1 MDLTEISRDEAL
13 ELYNS
18 IHSNQL
24 WVMRMLPTGPVDLL
38 PIVWAESFSDVFKSE
53 WFFKNRLTRY
63 YKADVDVIEEIAPD
77 LRELKDRMEKLKGYP
92 KYEEMGFKEKV
103 EQLALDI

>member
-1 MDLTEISRDEAL
+1 MNLIEISRNEAQD
-13 ELYNS
+13 LYCS
-18 IHSNQL
+18 INANQL

-38 PIVWAESFSDVFKSE
+38 PLVWAESFSDIFNAD

-77 LRELKDRMEKLKGYP
+77 LRELKARFEKLQGYP
-92 KYEEMGFKEKV
+92 EYSEMTFEDKI

>member
-1 MDLTEISRDEAL
+1 MNLTEISRDEAL
-13 ELYNS
+13 DLYNS

-38 PIVWAESFSDVFKSE
+38 PLVWAESFSDIFKSE

-77 LRELKDRMEKLKGYP
+77 LRELKDRMEKLQGYP
-92 KYEEMGFKEKV
+92 EYGEMGFKEKI